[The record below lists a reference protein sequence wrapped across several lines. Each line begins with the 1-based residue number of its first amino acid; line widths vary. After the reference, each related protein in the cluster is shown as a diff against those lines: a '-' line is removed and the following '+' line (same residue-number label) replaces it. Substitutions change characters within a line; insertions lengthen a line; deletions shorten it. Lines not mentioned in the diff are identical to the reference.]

1 MKMHTPFSTC
11 AFLPA
16 FKIPNTEI
24 QPTAEAWLDGE
35 ENHRFAP
42 LANGSPSRGKW
53 VKSSPLEWTMRTE
66 FNTRNWNLLVFVCKL
81 LSSNYGLLWG
91 DSPAVKALKSDNLP
105 GVQPEA
111 GLQPE
116 ADRWTCTF

>member
-1 MKMHTPFSTC
+1 
-11 AFLPA
+11 
-16 FKIPNTEI
+16 
-24 QPTAEAWLDGE
+24 
-35 ENHRFAP
+35 
-42 LANGSPSRGKW
+42 
-53 VKSSPLEWTMRTE
+53 MRTE
-66 FNTRNWNLLVFVCKL
+66 FNTLNWNLLVFVYKL

-91 DSPAVKALKSDNLP
+91 DSPAVKPLKSDNLP